1 MAPPLAAPP
10 LDDTKHKS
18 HTHGYLE
25 VFSTRRPGRPA
36 HRLHILD
43 YRYTKYVTHRSD
55 DKLSTLGHLSSDTRT
70 NDPASPPARARSTP
84 PFADAPRRVD
94 NHGGAC
100 SRDDSLER
108 VFIAPATRACGDH
121 TDRARDARGIIVRAR
136 RARGSRADLLE
147 RTVASRALSRVA
159 RSTNDG
165 RWTMDSNDT
174 VHRRR
179 SPYRRSSARARSSVE
194 TGSQPSVVGKKSP
207 RARWDHH
214 LDARARTPR
223 EDATETTP
231 IRTRD

>member
-1 MAPPLAAPP
+1 VAPPLAAPP
-10 LDDTKHKS
+10 LDDTMHKS
-18 HTHGYLE
+18 HTHRHLE
-25 VFSTRRPGRPA
+25 FFSTRRPGTPA
-36 HRLHILD
+36 RRLHISD
-43 YRYTKYVTHRSD
+43 YRHTKYVTHRSD
-55 DKLSTLGHLSSDTRT
+55 DKLSSDTRT
-70 NDPASPPARARSTP
+70 NHPASPPARARSTP

-100 SRDDSLER
+100 SRDDSPER
-108 VFIAPATRACGDH
+108 VFIAPTTRARGDH